1 MLLGSFVARFS
12 HGLLVISAPESTDA
26 HDDWNSAEQ
35 AIHAGPDSI
44 YVGVRDT
51 ATGLVEVVCAE
62 GDDANTDLGEV
73 FSGHLML
80 PSARLKFYDP
90 DETVTMIVP
99 VGAERMGVK
108 LFADDD
114 EEPSKVY
121 VHLTGE

>member
-12 HGLLVISAPESTDA
+12 HGLLVVSAPESVDA

-44 YVGVRDT
+44 YVGVSDA
-51 ATGLVEVVCAE
+51 ATGLVEVVCVE
-62 GDDANTDLGEV
+62 GDDANTELTEV
-73 FSGHLML
+73 FSGRLTL

-90 DETVTMIVP
+90 DETIVMVVP
-99 VGAERMGVK
+99 VSAERMRVK

-114 EEPSKVY
+114 EEPSKLY
-121 VHLTGE
+121 VHLTEE